1 MRLDEFDYDLD
12 KELIA
17 QTPLEKRDGSRLM
30 VLDCKEKK
38 VEDKMFP
45 DLLSYL
51 EKGDTLVLNN
61 TKVLPARLIGEKD
74 VTKAVIECYFAKI
87 KKDIWESFT
96 KPAKR
101 IHVGDKTSFEMVT
114 GSNLYELVKSIE
126 VVGFGLH
133 EGVFVES

>member
-74 VTKAVIECYFAKI
+74 VTKAVIELLLLKNEEG
-87 KKDIWESFT
+87 DIWECLT

-101 IHVGDKTSFEMVT
+101 KYLLEMDC
-114 GSNLYELVKSIE
+114 
-126 VVGFGLH
+126 
-133 EGVFVES
+133 